1 MNAPTLL
8 LAALAATSLAAEA
21 SAQNCWLRNTFR
33 IANSYSGSSSEL
45 NVNTGMQ
52 TTRPLITN
60 GANNNPGATCYSQ
73 GSCNLFTDY
82 GYLHATGS
90 GSASNCATS
99 GTFLYL
105 DQGPQAQFSD
115 LVAVGSTTLPHGTPV
130 QVRMTLALGGHAT
143 MQDGNPAVWYEALCY
158 SGSTTL
164 QLTNSNGTVSGIVQ
178 TYVGSALNVHC
189 WLSFS
194 LYAYGLLGLGIP
206 PQTATYSLDL
216 TARVGLEVLTP
227 GAMLTACSGVT
238 YSTMTAA
245 VANVGGG
252 CGASSPTQNASP
264 PRLAQTQT
272 YTSAGA
278 PANEAVFLAF
288 ASGPAISAP
297 LGPCIVTEDP
307 NQLVLAFMT
316 VSDAAGAASFGL
328 GIPNSPA
335 LAGDRFTT
343 QLLVLSA
350 GGPLLGIGQLSNG
363 LTCTIGL

>member
-245 VANVGGG
+245 VAAAPAPRPRTPARRASRRPRPTPPPAPLPTKP
-252 CGASSPTQNASP
+252 CSSPSRPAPPSAPRSARASSPRT
-264 PRLAQTQT
+264 R
-272 YTSAGA
+272 TS
-278 PANEAVFLAF
+278 
-288 ASGPAISAP
+288 SCSR
-297 LGPCIVTEDP
+297 
-307 NQLVLAFMT
+307 
-316 VSDAAGAASFGL
+316 S
-328 GIPNSPA
+328 
-335 LAGDRFTT
+335 
-343 QLLVLSA
+343 
-350 GGPLLGIGQLSNG
+350 
-363 LTCTIGL
+363 